1 MSQAAFIIYYL
12 RPRFN
17 IPLFYTLAKGLM
29 TIKVVPLLKGDKKS
43 YQCPCDVKLVTG
55 FMLLLAHIFEIISGE
70 KKVQG
75 ISQGLKNILVS
86 KKKIFSMLKS
96 MIRIKPE

>member
-43 YQCPCDVKLVTG
+43 YDAHV
-55 FMLLLAHIFEIISGE
+55 MLNGSYATVDKYFRDNIWRE
-70 KKVQG
+70 KKVRG
-75 ISQGLKNILVS
+75 ISQGSKNILVS
-86 KKKIFSMLKS
+86 KYFISILKS